1 MIINNSNL
9 QDIMKM
15 MKSWKQRTAIWYVQE
30 KRKKKK
36 KKI

>member
-15 MKSWKQRTAIWYVQE
+15 MESWEQRKAKWYVEE
-30 KRKKKK
+30 KKLKY
-36 KKI
+36 